1 MRMPFPQLVLSEDVK
16 DAEAAV
22 DQEIEA
28 FNHFFQSELK
38 NEPLIKSETAVLKT
52 YLFWKTRSEKT
63 NAP

>member
-1 MRMPFPQLVLSEDVK
+1 MLFPQIVLSEDVK
-16 DAEAAV
+16 AAEVAV

-38 NEPLIKSETAVLKT
+38 NEPLVKSEAAVLKT

-63 NAP
+63 DAT

>member
-1 MRMPFPQLVLSEDVK
+1 MPFPQLVLPA

-22 DQEIEA
+22 DQEIES
-28 FNHFFQSELK
+28 FNQFFQSELK

-52 YLFWKTRSEKT
+52 YLFWKTRTEKT